1 MDVINN
7 LGISYKAGYLV
18 QGNQIERCNTSTSL
32 NVLNTELK
40 VRTDGKDSDID
51 SIMKNY
57 KGNLIFNLPSINP
70 DLSNLDAV
78 NALVRKMK
86 ENDIKL
92 VTINASN
99 LSLDLFEWSTLEEQK
114 KYFLNIVTS
123 IATIASNKIEV
134 AIENLKTNDVE
145 SMFGSTMSQI
155 TDIIVYSRRL
165 LVKDFGIEEEMSE
178 KYIGLSLNVDNI
190 NISSESESLMNWLE
204 IFGNYIKVVKIS
216 NTNNLGIILD
226 TFKNRVNSVLIL
238 LQTTSDLDDIKNEYT
253 QLKEFIIN
261 YLQEEGIEVKEEKLP
276 QRKDKGFSNI
286 IILTMIILTVIIV
299 ALMFIIKLR

>member
-1 MDVINN
+1 MDLINN

-18 QGNQIERCNTSTSL
+18 QGNQLERCNVSTSL

-40 VRTDGKDSDID
+40 VRTDGKDSDIE
-51 SIMKNY
+51 SIIKNY
-57 KGNLIFNLPSINP
+57 KGNLVFNLPSINP

-86 ENDIKL
+86 ENDIKM

-134 AIENLKTNDVE
+134 AIENLKPNDVE

-165 LVKDFGIEEEMSE
+165 LVKDFGITEEMSE
-178 KYIGLSLNVDNI
+178 KYIGLSLNVDNV
-190 NISSESESLMNWLE
+190 NITSESESLMNWLE
-204 IFGNYIKVVKIS
+204 IFGSYIKIVKIS
-216 NTNNLGIILD
+216 NTNNMAVILD
-226 TFKNRVNSVLIL
+226 TFKNRINNVLIF
-238 LQTTSDLDDIKNEYT
+238 LQSKSDLDDVKKEYIE
-253 QLKEFIIN
+253 LKEYVIN
-261 YLQEEGIEVKEEKLP
+261 YLTKEGLEIKEKKLP
-276 QRKDKGFSNI
+276 ERKDRGFSNI
-286 IILTMIILTVIIV
+286 IILSMIILTIIIV
-299 ALMFIIKLR
+299 ILMFIIKLK